1 MSRTVLRWLPLSAL
15 ALCAALG
22 GAARGDDSAPR
33 FEPADIEFFE
43 NNVRPILV
51 ARCHECHSASE
62 QKGNL
67 RLDSRAAALTGG
79 DTGPA
84 LVPAKPDESLLVDAI
99 RYGDT
104 YQMPP
109 KSQLPAAEI
118 DALTEWVRR
127 GAPWPA
133 EAATASAAPAKAFD
147 LAQRAQHWSL
157 QPITDPPAPK
167 PQTAGWS
174 RTSVDRFLLARLESA
189 GVAPNPPA
197 DKRTLLRRVTFDLIG
212 LPPTPDEIQSFLA
225 DESPQAYEQVVERLL
240 ASPHYGERWG
250 RHWLDLVRYAETYGH
265 EFDRDIP
272 NAYRYRDY
280 VIRAFNTDVPYDQ
293 FVLEHLAGDLLPTPR
308 VNEAERINES
318 VIGTGY
324 WFLGESTHSPV
335 DVRAD
340 EANRIDNQIDV
351 FGKAFLGLTIA
362 CARCH
367 DHKFDAI
374 KTQDYYG
381 LAGYLQSSRYDQ
393 AFIDLPGVFAPHLAQ
408 LESLAA
414 DERQHAARLR
424 DAARQHATE
433 WAATVFAA
441 LATDEATQRAAAD
454 PADPLYAW
462 GALSALAADASVDQ
476 FAAERNKIA
485 ERLKTASQANPPAD
499 AVEIASFTRAD
510 WGDWVASGQAFGAG
524 PAPAEGHLSL
534 PAAHSGRLAGKLR
547 GTLRSPTF
555 TIEKPKFLYLLA
567 GTSGRVRLIVDGLQ
581 LIQYPIYGGL
591 GIKPASSRARWHVQD
606 VSKWIGHRAYLELL
620 DEDDG
625 YLALMRVAAADGE
638 LAVPATSAPIHALA
652 ADTGIASLAALR
664 EAYERLIARILAG
677 EETAADLVAWVR
689 PALSRAVAAVPGAES
704 LVAEQAR
711 LVARRESLEA
721 ALPVPRQALAMADGT
736 GENERIFI
744 RGNHKNLGAEA
755 PRRNLEALSGDNQPA
770 PISGSGRLELARRL
784 VDPTNPLVARVLV
797 NRVWKHHFGEGLV
810 STPDDFGAMGQPP
823 THPELL
829 DHLATLFV
837 REGWSIKQLHRLL
850 LLSSAYQMSSAAR
863 PELASI
869 DPQNKLL
876 HRMPIRRLEAES
888 VRDALLAVSGRLDST
903 IGGPSV
909 PPHLT
914 EFMQGR
920 GRPEQ
925 SGPLDGGNRRSIY
938 LNLRRNF
945 LPPFLLAFDYPTPF
959 TTIGRRSVSNVPAQ
973 ALSLLNNPFV
983 AEQAEYFAQRI
994 LAMPMSQASER
1005 IAAMYELAFARAP
1018 SEEELSA
1025 AEQFLQARQAQHS
1038 EQAAL
1043 AELAH
1048 VLFNVKE
1055 FVFIQ

>member
-1 MSRTVLRWLPLSAL
+1 
-15 ALCAALG
+15 
-22 GAARGDDSAPR
+22 
-33 FEPADIEFFE
+33 
-43 NNVRPILV
+43 
-51 ARCHECHSASE
+51 
-62 QKGNL
+62 
-67 RLDSRAAALTGG
+67 
-79 DTGPA
+79 
-84 LVPAKPDESLLVDAI
+84 
-99 RYGDT
+99 
-104 YQMPP
+104 
-109 KSQLPAAEI
+109 
-118 DALTEWVRR
+118 
-127 GAPWPA
+127 
-133 EAATASAAPAKAFD
+133 
-147 LAQRAQHWSL
+147 
-157 QPITDPPAPK
+157 
-167 PQTAGWS
+167 
-174 RTSVDRFLLARLESA
+174 
-189 GVAPNPPA
+189 
-197 DKRTLLRRVTFDLIG
+197 
-212 LPPTPDEIQSFLA
+212 
-225 DESPQAYEQVVERLL
+225 
-240 ASPHYGERWG
+240 
-250 RHWLDLVRYAETYGH
+250 
-265 EFDRDIP
+265 
-272 NAYRYRDY
+272 
-280 VIRAFNTDVPYDQ
+280 
-293 FVLEHLAGDLLPTPR
+293 
-308 VNEAERINES
+308 
-318 VIGTGY
+318 
-324 WFLGESTHSPV
+324 
-335 DVRAD
+335 
-340 EANRIDNQIDV
+340 
-351 FGKAFLGLTIA
+351 
-362 CARCH
+362 
-367 DHKFDAI
+367 
-374 KTQDYYG
+374 
-381 LAGYLQSSRYDQ
+381 
-393 AFIDLPGVFAPHLAQ
+393 
-408 LESLAA
+408 
-414 DERQHAARLR
+414 
-424 DAARQHATE
+424 
-433 WAATVFAA
+433 
-441 LATDEATQRAAAD
+441 
-454 PADPLYAW
+454 
-462 GALSALAADASVDQ
+462 
-476 FAAERNKIA
+476 
-485 ERLKTASQANPPAD
+485 
-499 AVEIASFTRAD
+499 
-510 WGDWVASGQAFGAG
+510 
-524 PAPAEGHLSL
+524 
-534 PAAHSGRLAGKLR
+534 
-547 GTLRSPTF
+547 
-555 TIEKPKFLYLLA
+555 
-567 GTSGRVRLIVDGLQ
+567 
-581 LIQYPIYGGL
+581 
-591 GIKPASSRARWHVQD
+591 VQD